1 MFTFVKSSKI
11 IYIIFILASFLN
23 FSFCKDSR
31 SQNGGTNTENHT
43 SGIIFDK
50 SEHKGKGIF
59 QENQPLVNLFNIIP
73 HLKTEWHYAGF
84 NNFTG
89 QILYKNPKPYLVK
102 PAAEAL
108 KNVADSLQ
116 KLGLGILL
124 FDAYRPH
131 SVSVKMWKIVQNPAY
146 VADPSKGSNHNRG
159 TAVDM
164 SLYDLKTGKALKMPT
179 KFDDFTPKAHLDYN
193 KLPATVKRNRDL
205 LKNIMSH
212 FGFRPYNQEW
222 WHYTF
227 ITTKKYEILNIDF
240 SELPD

>member
-1 MFTFVKSSKI
+1 MKSSKI

-31 SQNGGTNTENHT
+31 SQNGGTNLENNDT
-43 SGIIFDK
+43 NIVFYK
-50 SEHKGKGIF
+50 NEHKGKAIF
-59 QENQPLVNLFNIIP
+59 QEHQSLVNLFNIIP
-73 HLKTEWHYAGF
+73 HLKTEWHYASF

-108 KNVADSLQ
+108 KNAADSLK
-116 KLGLGILL
+116 KLGYGILL

-131 SVSVKMWKIVQNPAY
+131 SVSVKMWEIVNNPAY

-159 TAVDM
+159 TAVDI
-164 SLYDLKTGKALKMPT
+164 SLYDLHTGKQLQMPT
-179 KFDDFTPKAHLDYN
+179 NFDDFTPKAHLDYN
-193 KLPATVKRNRDL
+193 KLSAKVKKNRDL

-212 FGFRPYNQEW
+212 FGFKPYNKEW

-227 ITTKKYEILNIDF
+227 ITNKKYEVLDIDF